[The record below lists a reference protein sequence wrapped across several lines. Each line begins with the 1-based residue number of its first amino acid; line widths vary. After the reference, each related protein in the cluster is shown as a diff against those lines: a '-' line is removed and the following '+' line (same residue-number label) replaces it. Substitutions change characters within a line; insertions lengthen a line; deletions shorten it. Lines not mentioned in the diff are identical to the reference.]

1 MPIETTMTGFDMV
14 WAITQNTVN
23 SQFAWLS
30 GQTIPTLV
38 SIGDINND
46 AGAIKDGIIEPPTVD
61 FATGEPHLAYLY
73 LEFKAGTFSY
83 WSGFGPKSVIKQVPV
98 NGWKLAFS
106 VQLNI
111 AHIAQAYLKDSK
123 AVPQKILDKLT
134 KFDDTMFSIQSIFMD
149 FENSDLSTYNDL
161 KSDIPI
167 TADAS
172 GAPINVS
179 EANQI
184 RDTFNS
190 MLRLWLLNHK
200 GTDNPFILGFPVT
213 AKQVSDDVKA
223 VLNPTGANF
232 STHGYEYPGNVNDSS
247 KNGLST
253 FNFLMVTGNRSI
265 LSDPALMRAD
275 AGSFHKN
282 LVESNEVDGKAIIAK
297 EVFFEKYLW
306 DLLVKPFQD
315 KVLTLGDYAHARD
328 DARNGQ
334 SDFTEE
340 INDKTHTFLIDDD
353 GLGWHYGDHVKLS
366 WKEKGGKTYHHQRE
380 SEQNLQF
387 KVRVG
392 TAPDPRPEMMGAPR
406 LTLTISGSVYRYE
419 WDQVDQYW
427 AIGPDSYLGK
437 GSASASITYT
447 IIIQFIAG
455 TDGKISIFHTS
466 SQSDPVTTHDTGGVY
481 EVADLFTS
489 LLNLHT
495 IADDW
500 SNNATSLANV
510 NKDVA
515 QQLIDATGSIL
526 DSAMTKVILP
536 GRNEFFYK
544 NIQLNT
550 DGDVEIDLQYKT
562 T

>member
-1 MPIETTMTGFDMV
+1 MPIKTTMTGFDMV

-23 SQFAWLS
+23 SQLDWLS
-30 GQTIPTLV
+30 GQTIPTQV

-46 AGAIKDGIIEPPTVD
+46 AGAIQGGIIGPPTVN

-73 LEFKAGTFSY
+73 LKFKEGIFSY
-83 WSGFGPKSVIKQVPV
+83 WSGHGRNQIIKQVHI
-98 NGWKLAFS
+98 NGWILAFS
-106 VQLNI
+106 VHLNI
-111 AHIAQAYLKDSK
+111 AQFAQDYVKDSK
-123 AVPQKILDKLT
+123 AVPPEILDKLT
-134 KFDDTMFSIQSIFMD
+134 KFDDTMFSIQSIFLD

-161 KSDIPI
+161 QSDIPI

-172 GAPINVS
+172 GAPISIS

-184 RDTFNS
+184 RDTFNG
-190 MLRLWLLNHK
+190 MLRVWLLNHK
-200 GTDNPFILGFPVT
+200 GTDNPFILGYSVT
-213 AKQVSDDVKA
+213 AKQTSDDVKA

-232 STHGYEYPGNVNDSS
+232 STHGYEYPGNLNDSS
-247 KNGLST
+247 KDGLST
-253 FNFLMVTGNRSI
+253 FNFLMVTGNRNI
-265 LSDPALMRAD
+265 LGDPTLMRAD
-275 AGSFHKN
+275 SGSFHKN
-282 LVESNEVDGKAIIAK
+282 LVESNDIDGKAIIAK

-306 DLLVKPFQD
+306 DLVVKPFQD

-340 INDKTHTFLIDDD
+340 INDKTHTFLPDDD

-366 WKEKGGKTYHHQRE
+366 WKEKGGETYHHQRE

-406 LTLTISGSVYRYE
+406 LTLTITGSVYRYE
-419 WDQVDQYW
+419 WDQVDQYF
-427 AIGPDSYLGK
+427 GKLGDSYLGK
-437 GSASASITYT
+437 GWASAAIAYT
-447 IIIQFIAG
+447 ITIQFVAG

-466 SQSDPVTTHDTGGVY
+466 LQSDPVTTSDTGGVY
-481 EVADLFTS
+481 NIADIFTS

-515 QQLIDATGSIL
+515 QQLIDATGPIL

-550 DGDVEIDLQYKT
+550 DEDVEIDLQYKT